1 MFECHWER
9 VKYYRKMLS
18 SYLWAY
24 IICIDAA
31 IIVIS
36 ITCLTMIRNKNQLF
50 ITVIENLILSI
61 ISLVLAGWASFRLG
75 PDLEY
80 TEKKKDRKF
89 RPVNDNSDS
98 DSMDDYTNL
107 DKKFDKDK

>member
-1 MFECHWER
+1 
-9 VKYYRKMLS
+9 
-18 SYLWAY
+18 
-24 IICIDAA
+24 
-31 IIVIS
+31 
-36 ITCLTMIRNKNQLF
+36 LF

-75 PDLEY
+75 PHLEY
-80 TEKKKDRKF
+80 TEKKKDKNC
-89 RPVNDNSDS
+89 RPKNDDSDT